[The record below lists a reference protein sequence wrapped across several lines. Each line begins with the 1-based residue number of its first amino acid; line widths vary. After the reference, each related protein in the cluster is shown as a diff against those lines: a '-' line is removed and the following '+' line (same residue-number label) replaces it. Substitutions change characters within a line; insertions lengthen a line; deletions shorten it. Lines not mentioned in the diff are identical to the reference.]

1 MKRLA
6 LLLALFA
13 VVAARGAPQTFPPR
27 PAAEPVGA
35 NEITISSP
43 SGGVARI
50 NLFGGVVTSW
60 VPAGGTEVFAMARP
74 YATCARGEQIH
85 GGLPMCWP
93 WFVFE
98 GPEKCRIHG
107 ITRYFDWKVKARRA
121 DALTITLDD
130 SPATRAYWPHAF
142 HLELTYSFAGTAL
155 RAEFRATNTGTE
167 PYACTEG
174 FHPYFRVGELDA
186 CTVTGSDGTKYFWK
200 GEIEKGDQRR
210 WTGDFPC
217 RLLGLGKPGYVFE
230 EGPHRHLL
238 KDPALGRTLD
248 VTYENNIKFV
258 LFGWTPDFSALGG
271 SDDPAFGRH
280 FVCLEGGTL
289 YRDRAYLLRPGETH
303 RLAVTVAAR

>member
-1 MKRLA
+1 MKRIA
-6 LLLALFA
+6 LFLALFA
-13 VVAARGAPQTFPPR
+13 VVAGRGV
-27 PAAEPVGA
+27 PVGT
-35 NEITISSP
+35 NEVTISSP
-43 SGGVARI
+43 AGGTARI

-60 VPAGGTEVFAMARP
+60 VPVGGTEVFAMARP

-107 ITRYFDWKVKARRA
+107 LTRYFDWKVKARRA
-121 DALTITLDD
+121 DALTLTLDD

-238 KDPALGRTLD
+238 KDPVLGRTLD
-248 VTYENNIKFV
+248 VMYENNIKFV

-289 YRDRAYLLRPGETH
+289 YRDRAYTLRPGETH